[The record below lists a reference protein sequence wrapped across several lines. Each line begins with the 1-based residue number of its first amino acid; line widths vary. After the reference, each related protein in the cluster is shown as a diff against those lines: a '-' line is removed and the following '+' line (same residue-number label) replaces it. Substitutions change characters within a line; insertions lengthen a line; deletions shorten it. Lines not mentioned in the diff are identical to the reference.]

1 MKYYAT
7 FGNSKLEI
15 FNESECRGIYCLHL
29 IMTNISSNKKISRN
43 MSRIGKIPVKIPDK
57 INVTIEGNNITVK
70 GPKGQLSKTIPDS
83 VVVNKEDTSIQVSP
97 KNKSIKSQQIYGL
110 YRRLIA
116 NMVQGVN
123 EGFQKKLTLQG
134 VGYRSQVQGKNLIL
148 SVGYSHPVEIPTP
161 EGIMISVE
169 ANTNVLVSGIDKELV
184 GQVAANI
191 RSVRPPEPYKG
202 KGIRYQG
209 EYVRQKVGKAGKK

>member
-1 MKYYAT
+1 
-7 FGNSKLEI
+7 
-15 FNESECRGIYCLHL
+15 
-29 IMTNISSNKKISRN
+29 MTNISSNKKISRN

-169 ANTNVLVSGIDKELV
+169 SNTNVLVSGIDKELV
-184 GQVAANI
+184 GLVAANI

>member
-1 MKYYAT
+1 
-7 FGNSKLEI
+7 
-15 FNESECRGIYCLHL
+15 
-29 IMTNISSNKKISRN
+29 

-169 ANTNVLVSGIDKELV
+169 SNTNVLVSGIDKELV
-184 GQVAANI
+184 GLVAANI

>member
-1 MKYYAT
+1 
-7 FGNSKLEI
+7 
-15 FNESECRGIYCLHL
+15 
-29 IMTNISSNKKISRN
+29 MTNISSNKKISRN

>member
-1 MKYYAT
+1 
-7 FGNSKLEI
+7 
-15 FNESECRGIYCLHL
+15 
-29 IMTNISSNKKISRN
+29 MTNISSNKKISRN

-57 INVTIEGNNITVK
+57 INVTIEGNNIIVK

>member
-15 FNESECRGIYCLHL
+15 FNESECRGIYRLHL

>member
-1 MKYYAT
+1 
-7 FGNSKLEI
+7 
-15 FNESECRGIYCLHL
+15 
-29 IMTNISSNKKISRN
+29 MTNISSNKKISRN

-169 ANTNVLVSGIDKELV
+169 SNTNVLVSGIDKELV

>member
-1 MKYYAT
+1 
-7 FGNSKLEI
+7 
-15 FNESECRGIYCLHL
+15 
-29 IMTNISSNKKISRN
+29 
-43 MSRIGKIPVKIPDK
+43 MSRIGKIPLTIPDT
-57 INVTIEGNNITVK
+57 INVNLSSNTITVT
-70 GPKGQLSKTIPDS
+70 GPKGQLSRMLPTCITVLQEGNTIK
-83 VVVNKEDTSIQVSP
+83 VNPSD
-97 KNKSIKSQQIYGL
+97 NAMKSQQIHGL

-116 NMVQGVN
+116 NMIFGVT

-148 SVGYSHPVEIPTP
+148 SVGFSHQVEILSP
-161 EGIMISVE
+161 EGILIAVE
-169 ANTNVLVSGIDKELV
+169 ANTNVTVSGIDKELV

-202 KGIRYQG
+202 KGIRYVG

>member
-1 MKYYAT
+1 
-7 FGNSKLEI
+7 
-15 FNESECRGIYCLHL
+15 
-29 IMTNISSNKKISRN
+29 

-57 INVTIEGNNITVK
+57 INVTIEGNSITIK
-70 GPKGQLSKTIPDS
+70 GPKGQLSRTIPET
-83 VVVNKEDTSIQVSP
+83 VVINKEEDKIQVSP
-97 KNKSIKSQQIYGL
+97 KTPSLKSQQLYGL

-116 NMVQGVN
+116 NMVQGVS

-148 SVGYSHPVEIPTP
+148 NVGYSHQVEIPTP

-169 ANTNVLVSGIDKELV
+169 ANTNILVSGIDKELV

-191 RSVRPPEPYKG
+191 RSIRPPEPYKG
-202 KGIRYQG
+202 KGVKYMEEHI
-209 EYVRQKVGKAGKK
+209 VRKAGKTAKK